1 MSWSLREKPR
11 RDFAAL
17 LPSGCQVTSE
27 YVHPCQIFNSRTES
41 STVKRSRWLRVRD
54 FILVVVITAAFN
66 SFSHNVYGQDGLV
79 PSRLLTEGESS
90 SGQSTSLAADFS
102 DRLEKNQIEIER
114 VKSKKNQD
122 AEESK
127 PGEIELTGY
136 INADPNVSMDTENL
150 QKTPSSLASDFAKR
164 LSDVEKSLKKR
175 DEADA
180 KKANTFPTHKITGFL
195 QIDSAF
201 YSQTPRNIATVGD
214 AQDGMGIRRARLAVN
229 GKVAVSTSYQLEVDF
244 AAAGRP
250 SFFDNYVE
258 QGNLPILG
266 DVRVGQFLQPFSVD
280 AMSGFRNLPFLERSL
295 PFLAFVPFRR
305 IGIMSSNATDD
316 DMTHWAYS
324 VFRTGGYNNA
334 PIGDSRFATDFGNV
348 GGYSFSTR
356 LTHLLYYD
364 ECDKDSCLWNVGVS
378 YNFSELGADDAT
390 GAGVN
395 GNAGTP
401 KPFYQSRTTP
411 EFFLGYPENNPTFDT
426 AVNGTPVFVDTG
438 KYQAKNFNLMGLETV
453 YQSGALSLQSEYM
466 ATVVE
471 SVVGPVFYQGAY
483 GEVMYRLT
491 GEHRVYDRK
500 LSAFKNPVPFADFV
514 PLKWDGVRGWGACE
528 LAARWSVVDLTN
540 PSKLDG
546 HYYNSVTNSFNG
558 TSKAGNGVLNDFTFG
573 VNWYMNQHTKLQFNW
588 IHAMLD
594 NTKKGNSTAELF
606 VTRMQVD
613 F

>member
-1 MSWSLREKPR
+1 MNWSLREKLR
-11 RDFAAL
+11 RDFVAL
-17 LPSGCQVTSE
+17 LPSGCRVTSE
-27 YVHPCQIFNSRTES
+27 YVHPSQIFNSRTES
-41 STVKRSRWLRVRD
+41 STVKRSRWLRFRD
-54 FILVVVITAAFN
+54 FILMVVITAAFN
-66 SFSHNVYGQDGLV
+66 SLGNDLYGQDGLV
-79 PSRLLTEGESS
+79 PLRLLTEGQSS
-90 SGQSTSLAADFS
+90 SAQSTSLAAEFA

-114 VKSKKNQD
+114 VKSKRNKD

-136 INADPNVSMDTENL
+136 MNADPNVTMNSEDS

-175 DEADA
+175 DDADA

-195 QIDSAF
+195 QVDTAF

-214 AQDGMGIRRARLAVN
+214 AQDGTGFRRARFAVN
-229 GKVAVSTSYQLEVDF
+229 GKVAQFTNYQLEVDF

-266 DVRVGQFLQPFSVD
+266 DVRIGQFLQPFSVD
-280 AMSGFRNLPFLERSL
+280 AMSGFRNLAFLERSL

-305 IGIMSSNATDD
+305 VGIMSSNATDD

-324 VFRTGGYNNA
+324 VFRTGGFNNA
-334 PIGDSRFATDFGNV
+334 PLGDSRFATDFGNV

-364 ECDKDSCLWNVGVS
+364 ECEKDRYLWHVGFS

-411 EFFLGYPENNPTFDT
+411 EFFLGYPENSTTFDT
-426 AVNGTPVFVDTG
+426 AVNGTPIFVDTG

-453 YQSGALSLQSEYM
+453 YQAGALSLQSEYM

-491 GEHRVYDRK
+491 GEHRGYDKK
-500 LSAFKNPVPFADFV
+500 LGSFKNPIPNADFL
-514 PLKWDGVRGWGACE
+514 PLKWDGVRGWGAWGV
-528 LAARWSVVDLTN
+528 AARWSVVDLTN

-546 HYYNSVTNSFNG
+546 HYYNSNTNSFN
-558 TSKAGNGVLNDFTFG
+558 TTNKAGNGVLNDFTFG
-573 VNWYMNQHTKLQFNW
+573 VNWYLNQHTKFQFNW

>member
-1 MSWSLREKPR
+1 MSWSLRDKLR
-11 RDFAAL
+11 RDFVAL
-17 LPSGCQVTSE
+17 LPSSCQMTSE
-27 YVHPCQIFNSRTES
+27 HVHPRQIRNNRTES
-41 STVKRSRWLRVRD
+41 FTLKQSRMLCVRD
-54 FILVVVITAAFN
+54 IILAVVVIATLN
-66 SFSHNVYGQDGLV
+66 TSSTNLCGQDGLV
-79 PSRLLTEGESS
+79 PLRLLTDGESS
-90 SGQSTSLAADFS
+90 STQPSSLAADFA
-102 DRLEKNQIEIER
+102 DRLEKNQIKTER
-114 VKSKKNQD
+114 EKLKSND
-122 AEESK
+122 EDESK
-127 PGEIELTGY
+127 PGEIELLGY
-136 INADPNVSMDTENL
+136 MTSDSNETKDPADGEKASA
-150 QKTPSSLASDFAKR
+150 SLAAEFAKR
-164 LSDVEKSLKKR
+164 LSDVEKQLKKR

-180 KKANTFPTHKITGFL
+180 KKANTYPTHKITGFL
-195 QIDSAF
+195 QVDTAF

-214 AQDGMGIRRARLAVN
+214 AQDGTGFRRARFAVN
-229 GKVAVSTSYQLEVDF
+229 GKVAQFTNYQLEVDF

-280 AMSGFRNLPFLERSL
+280 AMSGFRNLAFLERSL

-305 IGIMSSNATDD
+305 VGIMSSNATDD

-324 VFRTGGYNNA
+324 VFRTGGFNNA
-334 PIGDSRFATDFGNV
+334 PLGDSRFATDFGNV

-364 ECDKDSCLWNVGVS
+364 EFAKDRCLWHIGFS

-411 EFFLGYPENNPTFDT
+411 EFFLGYPENNTTFDT
-426 AVNGTPVFVDTG
+426 AVNGTPIFVDTG

-453 YQSGALSLQSEYM
+453 YQNGPLSLQSEYM

-491 GEHRVYDRK
+491 GEHRGYDKK
-500 LSAFKNPVPFADFV
+500 LASFKNPIPYADFL
-514 PLKWDGVRGWGACE
+514 PLKWDGVRGWGAWG

-546 HYYNSVTNSFNG
+546 HYYNSNTNSFNT